1 MENTPVKAEIKKIV
15 KEIRKREIVDHF
27 DIPEEFRNNAA
38 VITRKA
44 MVTAAETMTLRPRW
58 PLEKELQSME

>member
-27 DIPEEFRNNAA
+27 DIPEA
-38 VITRKA
+38 VSYTHL
-44 MVTAAETMTLRPRW
+44 TLPTIY
-58 PLEKELQSME
+58 SV